1 MREDGKRG
9 KRGAGA
15 GRERGVKQNGGDER
29 GRRGGYERGA
39 YLGRWGKRRANGSEG
54 KYEGKAQGQVDR
66 GDTRQMATEDERGR
80 RD

>member
-9 KRGAGA
+9 NRGAGA
-15 GRERGVKQNGGDER
+15 GREKGVKQNGGDER

-54 KYEGKAQGQVDR
+54 KYGRKRGAGAGRER
-66 GDTRQMATEDERGR
+66 GD
-80 RD
+80 